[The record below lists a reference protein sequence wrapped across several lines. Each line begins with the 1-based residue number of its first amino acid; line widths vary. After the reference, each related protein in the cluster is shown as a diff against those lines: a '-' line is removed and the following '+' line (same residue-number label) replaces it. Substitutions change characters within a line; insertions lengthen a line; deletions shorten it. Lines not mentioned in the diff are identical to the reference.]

1 MKTADRDIQSF
12 IAIVDSFINQA
23 TLEPKQAE
31 IIKKE
36 LKTYITVRFS
46 KKKWV
51 HPEITKFSTDWYRE
65 FYRMIDNKD
74 PYKELKQL
82 SNRVAQQV
90 LDLVQPKSLQEAI
103 AAGVVGNKID
113 YGACLVG
120 QYNLNQLKEDCSALE
135 KVPFHIDET
144 AIFVNKLENAKRVL
158 YLVDNCGEVIFDT
171 LLIKAIAEK
180 VGKENVFIMG
190 KERPMLNDVTVED
203 LRELN
208 FEQYGTIVSS
218 GSDCFG
224 LHAEDVSDECI
235 EHLKEAD
242 LIIAKGQAYL
252 EFFTE
257 YSFRKVINILTV
269 KYPIIN
275 PAFGSLPN
283 GYNVVM
289 SSERYAHFGMDY
301 FKEAEKIRARRI
313 TDKGEI
319 NKENNETQQQQ
330 SENKEL
336 GEKNEQP
343 IITKH

>member
-12 IAIVDSFINQA
+12 IAIVDSFIDQA

-36 LKTYITVRFS
+36 LKTYISVRLN
-46 KKKWV
+46 KGKWV
-51 HPEITKFSTDWYRE
+51 HPEITKFCTDWYRE
-65 FYRMIDNKD
+65 FYRMVDNKD
-74 PYKELKQL
+74 PYKELKEL

-90 LDLVQPKSLQEAI
+90 LDLVQPKSLQESI

-120 QYNLNQLKEDCSALE
+120 QYNLNQLKEDCSALN

-144 AIFVNKLENAKRVL
+144 AIFTNKLKNAKRVL

-171 LLIKAIAEK
+171 LLIKAIAK
-180 VGKENVFIMG
+180 QVGKENMYIMG
-190 KERPMLNDVTVED
+190 KESPMLNDVTIQD
-203 LRELN
+203 LKDLN
-208 FEQYGTIVSS
+208 FKQYGNIVSS

-235 EHLKEAD
+235 EQLQAAD

-275 PAFGSLPN
+275 PAFGTLPN

-289 SSERYAHFGMDY
+289 SSERYAHFGKDY
-301 FKEAEKIRARRI
+301 FEDAKKIRAKRI
-313 TDKGEI
+313 DKQ
-319 NKENNETQQQQ
+319 NNEIK
-330 SENKEL
+330 KE
-336 GEKNEQP
+336 EKQNEQP
-343 IITKH
+343 IPAQ